1 MPASQARKNLSILF
15 CFLFLIFS
23 VNLLFAQEPYRLPP
37 KEIVDIL
44 DAPPLPMI
52 SLDPQNKIML
62 LSYYQ
67 AMPSIAQ
74 VSQPFH
80 RVGGL
85 RITPHNNSRQVLRFL
100 LNLF

>member
-1 MPASQARKNLSILF
+1 MPASPARKNLSILF

-37 KEIVDIL
+37 KEIIDIL

-67 AMPSIAQ
+67 SMPSIAQ

-80 RVGGL
+80 RVAG
-85 RITPHNNSRQVLRFL
+85 
-100 LNLF
+100 